1 MPPAEHARPPAAEP
15 RGDAGFTLIEIL
27 VSLTILGVILAI
39 GVGGWSGWAAANE
52 QEGAVATLR
61 GTMRDAQQQA
71 VTEASSICVML
82 QAGTDKY
89 ATYLGA
95 CDAPSK
101 TLLRGPFALDSKRV
115 HLVAPSFAG
124 PSGSST
130 GVTFSSRGTAT
141 PGSVKVTRDGSSKVW
156 QLSVEGL
163 TGRVVAS

>member
-1 MPPAEHARPPAAEP
+1 MPPAEYERPPAADP
-15 RGDAGFTLIEIL
+15 RGAGFTLIEVL
-27 VSLTILGVILAI
+27 VTVTILGAMLAI
-39 GVGGWSGWAAANE
+39 GVGGWSGWSAANE

-82 QAGTDKY
+82 QAGTDQY

-115 HLVAPSFAG
+115 HLVAPSFTG
-124 PSGSST
+124 PSGSSS